1 MSELD
6 RFNESLKIPDTMPLL
21 PVRDIILY
29 PAMVLPLAVGRE
41 RSIRALEESMATNR
55 LIFIVTQ
62 KNVQVEDP
70 SPDDIYTIGAMCE
83 VLQILKMPDGTL
95 KALVE
100 GISRAQWTDF
110 KLNDKGYVEV
120 GIKVFDEKIEKTP
133 ESEAIMRRAGSLFEQ
148 YVKLNPRMPMEISV
162 SVNNI
167 SDPARLADTIASH
180 LAIKNIE
187 KQTVLELV
195 NPTQRLEK
203 IIQILNSEIE
213 ILNIERRIQNRVRN
227 QIEKTQKEYYLTEQ
241 MKAIQ
246 KELKQKDDIQKDVDD
261 LKEKLSK
268 AKLPQAAKDAA
279 QKEMARLEKMMPMS
293 PEATVIRTY
302 IEWILDLP
310 WETSTP
316 DNLDLNRAKEI
327 LDRDHYGLE
336 KVKDRVL
343 EYLAVLSRV
352 RKIKGPVLCFIGP
365 PGVGKTSIA
374 KSVAR
379 SLGRNFVRI
388 SMGGVRDEAE
398 IRGHRRTYIG
408 SMPGKIIQ
416 SIEKAGSNN
425 PVFILDEID
434 KMGSDWRGDPSAALL
449 EVLDPEQNYA
459 FGDHYLD
466 VDFDLSNVMFITT
479 ANSLSSIPNTLL
491 DRLELIRFSGYTDEE
506 KFHISQN
513 FIIPKQLEEHG
524 LTSQELILGKD
535 VLETVIKNYTREA
548 GVRNLTRE
556 IANLCRKV
564 AKDLEFNKELKSVTI
579 TPDNLNKYLGIAHY
593 ERETIAENDIGVVTG
608 LAWTEVGGET
618 LTIEVNR
625 MQGKGDLVLT
635 GKLGDVMKE
644 SAQAALSYVR
654 ASASKLDIDESIF
667 SSTDFHVHVPEGAVP
682 KDGPSAGIALA
693 TALTSVCMNKPVKK
707 KIAMTGEVTLRGR
720 VLGIGG
726 LKEKVLAAYRE
737 GINMVLFPGSN
748 KKDLVDIPEEVRK
761 KIMMIPVFHMDEVI
775 SLAIEKSSENKNKGK
790 FSKKKRKEYAEN
802 DKTLSFNS
810 GSYTHSTGSSTKR
823 GSAYTPPQNN

>member
-1 MSELD
+1 MPQWDKGDGMSELD
-6 RFNESLKIPDTMPLL
+6 RLNNDKNEAPKIPENLPML

-41 RSIRALEESMATNR
+41 KSVRALEEAMSTNR
-55 LIFIVTQ
+55 LIFVVTQ
-62 KNVQVEDP
+62 KNIQIEDP
-70 SPDDIYTIGAMCE
+70 TPDDIYNIGTVCE

-100 GISRAQWTDF
+100 GINRAQWTDF
-110 KLNDKGYVEV
+110 RLNDKGYIEV
-120 GIKVFDEKIEKTP
+120 GINVFDEKIEKTP
-133 ESEAIMRRAGSLFEQ
+133 EAEAIMRRAISLFEQ
-148 YVKLNPRMPMEISV
+148 YVKLNPRMPMEVSI

-167 SDPARLADTIASH
+167 TDPARLADTIASH
-180 LAIKNIE
+180 LSIKNNE
-187 KQTVLELV
+187 KQTILELTDPV
-195 NPTQRLEK
+195 ERLEK
-203 IIQILNSEIE
+203 IIQILNAEIE

-246 KELKQKDDIQKDVDD
+246 KELKQKDDAQKDLDE
-261 LKEKLSK
+261 LREKLK
-268 AKLPQAAKDAA
+268 NTKMPQNARDAA
-279 QKEMARLEKMMPMS
+279 EKEFARLEKMMPMS

-302 IEWILDLP
+302 LDWIVDLP
-310 WETSTP
+310 WEKSTQ
-316 DNLDLNRAKEI
+316 DNLDLKRAKEI
-327 LDRDHYGLE
+327 LDQDHYGLE
-336 KVKDRVL
+336 KVKDRIL

-352 RKIKGPVLCFIGP
+352 QKIKGPILCFIGP

-416 SIEKAGSNN
+416 SMKKASSNN

-466 VDFDLSNVMFITT
+466 VDFDLSKVMFITT
-479 ANSLSSIPNTLL
+479 ANSLYNIPTTLL
-491 DRLELIRFSGYTDEE
+491 DRLETIRFSGYTDDE
-506 KFHISQN
+506 KWHIADD
-513 FIIPKQLEEHG
+513 FIIPKQLKEHG
-524 LTSQELILGKD
+524 LKKEELIIQPEALR
-535 VLETVIKNYTREA
+535 VIIKNYTHEA
-548 GVRNLTRE
+548 GVRNLSRE

-564 AKDLEFNKELKSVTI
+564 AKDLAFDGSIKSIKVT
-579 TPDNLNKYLGIAHY
+579 PENVNKYLGIAHY
-593 ERETIAENDIGVVTG
+593 ERERITENDIGVVTG

-618 LTIEVNR
+618 LTIEVNK
-625 MQGKGDLVLT
+625 MKGKGGLVLT

-644 SAQAALSYVR
+644 SAQAALTYVR
-654 ASASKLDIDESIF
+654 SSAEKLGIDENLF
-667 SSTDFHVHVPEGAVP
+667 AGTDFHVHVPEGAVP

-693 TALTSVCMNKPVKK
+693 TALASVCMNKPVKK

-726 LKEKVLAAYRE
+726 LKEKVLAAFRE
-737 GINMVLFPGSN
+737 GITTVLFPESN
-748 KKDLVDIPEEVRK
+748 KKDLADIPENIKK
-761 KIMMIPVFHMDEVI
+761 KIEMIPVAHMDEVI
-775 SLAIEKSSENKNKGK
+775 SLSVEKLPANNCACDTDKNKK
-790 FSKKKRKEYAEN
+790 NVKTNKKNGGRK
-802 DKTLSFNS
+802 K
-810 GSYTHSTGSSTKR
+810 
-823 GSAYTPPQNN
+823 

>member
-6 RFNESLKIPDTMPLL
+6 RFSSDKSDGLKIPDTLPLL

-41 RSIRALEESMATNR
+41 KSIRALEESMATNR
-55 LIFIVTQ
+55 LVFVVAQ
-62 KNVQVEDP
+62 KNVQAEDP
-70 SPDDIYTIGAMCE
+70 TPDDVYNIGTICE

-110 KLNDKGYVEV
+110 KLIDKGYIEV
-120 GIKVFDEKIEKTP
+120 GVNIFDEKIEKTP
-133 ESEAIMRRAGSLFEQ
+133 ELEAIMRRSIALFEQ
-148 YVKLNPRMPMEISV
+148 YVKLNQRMPMEISTAV
-162 SVNNI
+162 GNI
-167 SDPARLADTIASH
+167 VDPARLADTIASH
-180 LAIKNIE
+180 LAIKNND
-187 KQTVLELV
+187 KQQVLELV
-195 NPTQRLEK
+195 NPIERLEK
-203 IIQILNSEIE
+203 IVQILNSEIE
-213 ILNIERRIQNRVRN
+213 ILNIERRIQSRVRN

-246 KELKQKDDIQKDVDD
+246 KELRQKDDIQKDVEE
-261 LKEKLSK
+261 LREKLK
-268 AKLPQAAKDAA
+268 QVKMPQSALEATE
-279 QKEMARLEKMMPMS
+279 KEIARLEKMMPMS
-293 PEATVIRTY
+293 PEAGIIRTY

-310 WETSTP
+310 WEKSTE
-316 DNLDLNRAKEI
+316 DNLDLKRAKEV
-327 LDRDHYGLE
+327 LDQDHYGLE

-352 RKIKGPVLCFIGP
+352 KKIKGPILCFIGP

-379 SLGRNFVRI
+379 SLGRNFIRI
-388 SMGGVRDEAE
+388 SMGGVKDEAE

-416 SIEKAGSNN
+416 SMKKAGSNN

-434 KMGSDWRGDPSAALL
+434 KMGVDWRGDPSAALL

-459 FGDHYLD
+459 FCDHYLD
-466 VDFDLSNVMFITT
+466 LEFDLSNVMFITT
-479 ANSLSSIPNTLL
+479 ANSLNNIPNTLL

-506 KFHISQN
+506 KRKIAED
-513 FIIPKQLEEHG
+513 FIIPRQLKEHG
-524 LTSQELILGKD
+524 LTFEEFVFAPNALNA
-535 VLETVIKNYTREA
+535 VIANYTREA

-564 AKDLEFNKELKSVTI
+564 AKDLELNKDLKTI
-579 TPDNLNKYLGIAHY
+579 TITTENLNNYLGVPLY
-593 ERETIAENDIGVVTG
+593 ERENIAENDIGVVSG

-618 LTIEVNR
+618 LTIEVNK
-625 MQGKGDLVLT
+625 MKGKGILVLT

-644 SAQAALSYVR
+644 SAQAALTYVR
-654 ASASKLDIDESIF
+654 SSSVKFEIDEDIF
-667 SSTDFHVHVPEGAVP
+667 SNTDFHVHVPEGAVP

-693 TALTSVCMNKPVKK
+693 TALASCCMDKPVKK

-726 LKEKVLAAYRE
+726 LKEKTLAAYRE
-737 GINMVLFPGSN
+737 GIETVLFPKGN
-748 KKDLVDIPEEVRK
+748 KKDLADIPEDIK
-761 KIMMIPVFHMDEVI
+761 HKLKMIPVAHMDEVI
-775 SLAIEKSSENKNKGK
+775 PLAIDTKNTNKGEKEKIKNK
-790 FSKKKRKEYAEN
+790 KK
-802 DKTLSFNS
+802 
-810 GSYTHSTGSSTKR
+810 
-823 GSAYTPPQNN
+823 

>member
-6 RFNESLKIPDTMPLL
+6 RFSPDKIENLKIPDLLPLL
-21 PVRDIILY
+21 PVKDIIVY
-29 PAMVLPLAVGRE
+29 PAMVLPLAVSRE
-41 RSIRALEESMATNR
+41 KSIRALEESMATNR
-55 LIFIVTQ
+55 LVFIVTQ
-62 KNVQVEDP
+62 KNIQVEDP
-70 SPDDIYTIGAMCE
+70 TPKDVFNIGTVCE

-100 GISRAQWTDF
+100 GICRVQWTDF
-110 KLNDKGYVEV
+110 RLSDKGYIEV
-120 GIKVFDEKIEKTP
+120 GVKVFDEKTEITP
-133 ESEAIMRRAGSLFEQ
+133 EAEAIMRRSISLFEQ
-148 YVKLNPRMPMEISV
+148 YVKLNTRMPMEIFISI
-162 SVNNI
+162 SNI
-167 SDPARLADTIASH
+167 TDPARLADTIASH
-180 LAIKNIE
+180 LAIKNVD
-187 KQTVLELV
+187 KQSVLELV
-195 NPTQRLEK
+195 NPIERLEK

-213 ILNIERRIQNRVRN
+213 ILSIERRIQVRVRN

-246 KELKQKDDIQKDVDD
+246 KELKQKDDIQKDVDE
-261 LKEKLSK
+261 LKEKLK
-268 AKLPQAAKDAA
+268 NTKMPQTARDAA
-279 QKEMARLEKMMPMS
+279 DKEMSRLEKMMPMS

-310 WETSTP
+310 WEKSTT
-316 DNLDLNRAKEI
+316 DNLDLNRAKEV
-327 LDRDHYGLE
+327 LDQDHYGLG
-336 KVKDRVL
+336 KIKDRVL

-352 RKIKGPVLCFIGP
+352 QKIKGPILCFIGP

-379 SLGRNFVRI
+379 SLGRNFIRI

-408 SMPGKIIQ
+408 SLPGKIIQ
-416 SIEKAGSNN
+416 SIKKAGSNN

-434 KMGSDWRGDPSAALL
+434 KMGADWRGDPSAALL

-479 ANSLSSIPNTLL
+479 ANSLNNIPNTLL

-506 KFHISQN
+506 KRHIAQD
-513 FIIPKQLEEHG
+513 FIIPKQLKEHG
-524 LTSQELILGKD
+524 LTSEELVFAEGAVD
-535 VLETVIKNYTREA
+535 TVIASYTREA

-556 IANLCRKV
+556 IASLCRKA
-564 AKDLEFNKELKSVTI
+564 AKELEFNKELKSVTI
-579 TPDNLNKYLGIAHY
+579 TTENLNKYLGIAHY
-593 ERETIAENDIGVVTG
+593 ERERIAANDIGVATG

-618 LTIEVNR
+618 LTIEVNK
-625 MQGKGDLVLT
+625 MKGKGSLVLT

-644 SAQAALSYVR
+644 SAQAALTYVR
-654 ASASKLDIDESIF
+654 SALQKLKIDENMF
-667 SSTDFHVHVPEGAVP
+667 SKTDFHVHVPEGAVP

-693 TALTSVCMNKPVKK
+693 TALASVCMDKPVKK

-720 VLGIGG
+720 VLVIGG

-737 GINMVLFPGSN
+737 GMKMILFPEGN
-748 KKDLVDIPEEVRK
+748 KKDLVDIPEDIRK
-761 KIMMIPVFHMDEVI
+761 RLQMIPVAHMDDVI
-775 SLAIEKSSENKNKGK
+775 SLAIEQLAKNK
-790 FSKKKRKEYAEN
+790 SKVVRK
-802 DKTLSFNS
+802 
-810 GSYTHSTGSSTKR
+810 
-823 GSAYTPPQNN
+823 NNGRSRK

>member
-6 RFNESLKIPDTMPLL
+6 RLSSDKNEAPKIPDTLPLL

-41 RSIRALEESMATNR
+41 KSVRALEEAMASNR
-55 LIFIVTQ
+55 LIFVVTQ
-62 KNVQVEDP
+62 KNIQVEDP
-70 SPDDIYTIGAMCE
+70 SPDDIYAIGTVCE

-100 GISRAQWTDF
+100 GISRAQWTEF
-110 KLNDKGYVEV
+110 KLNDRGYIEV
-120 GIKVFDEKIEKTP
+120 GLNVFDEKTEKTP
-133 ESEAIMRRAGSLFEQ
+133 ESEAIMRRAVSLFEQ
-148 YVKLNPRMPMEISV
+148 YVKLNPRMPMEISI

-167 SDPARLADTIASH
+167 TDPARLADTIASH
-180 LAIKNIE
+180 LSIKNNE
-187 KQTVLELV
+187 KQTILELV
-195 NPTQRLEK
+195 NPVERLEK
-203 IIQILNSEIE
+203 IIQILNAEIE

-246 KELKQKDDIQKDVDD
+246 KELKQKDDAQKDLDE
-261 LKEKLSK
+261 LKEKLK
-268 AKLPQAAKDAA
+268 KIKMPQAARDAA
-279 QKEMARLEKMMPMS
+279 EKEFSRLEKMMPMS

-302 IEWILDLP
+302 LDWIIDLP
-310 WETSTP
+310 WEKSTP
-316 DNLDLNRAKEI
+316 DNLELQRAKEI
-327 LDRDHYGLE
+327 LDQDHFGLE
-336 KVKDRVL
+336 KVKDRIL

-352 RKIKGPVLCFIGP
+352 KKIKGPILCFIGP

-416 SIEKAGSNN
+416 SMKKAASNN

-466 VDFDLSNVMFITT
+466 VDFDLSKVMFITT
-479 ANSLSSIPNTLL
+479 ANSLYNIPNTLL

-506 KFHISQN
+506 KLHIAKG
-513 FIIPKQLEEHG
+513 FIIPKQLQEHG
-524 LTSQELILGKD
+524 LTDKELELGD
-535 VLETVIKNYTREA
+535 DAVNAVIKNYTREA
-548 GVRNLTRE
+548 GVRNLNRE
-556 IANLCRKV
+556 VANICRKA
-564 AKDLEFNKELKSVTI
+564 AKDLAFDSSLQSVKV
-579 TPDNLNKYLGIAHY
+579 TPEVLNKYLGVPVY
-593 ERETIAENDIGVVTG
+593 ERERIAENDIGVVTG

-625 MQGKGDLVLT
+625 MKGKGGLVLT

-644 SAQAALSYVR
+644 SAQAALTYVR
-654 ASASKLDIDESIF
+654 SSAEKFGIDENIF
-667 SSTDFHVHVPEGAVP
+667 SNIDFHVHVPEGAVP
-682 KDGPSAGIALA
+682 KDGPSAGIALS
-693 TALTSVCMNKPVKK
+693 TALASVSMNKPVKK
-707 KIAMTGEVTLRGR
+707 KLAMTGEVTLRGR
-720 VLGIGG
+720 VLAIGG

-737 GINMVLFPGSN
+737 GIKTVLFPESN
-748 KKDLVDIPEEVRK
+748 KKDLAEIPKDIKAKME
-761 KIMMIPVFHMDEVI
+761 MIPVSHMDEVI
-775 SLAIEKSSENKNKGK
+775 KHAINSDLKSELKPKRSA
-790 FSKKKRKEYAEN
+790 KK
-802 DKTLSFNS
+802 
-810 GSYTHSTGSSTKR
+810 
-823 GSAYTPPQNN
+823 

>member
-6 RFNESLKIPDTMPLL
+6 RFNESLKIPDVLPLL
-21 PVRDIILY
+21 PVRDIIVY

-41 RSIRALEESMATNR
+41 RSVRALEEAMSTNR
-55 LIFIVTQ
+55 LIFIVSQ
-62 KNVQVEDP
+62 KNIQVDDP
-70 SPDDIYTIGAMCE
+70 SLDDIYYIGAVCE
-83 VLQILKMPDGTL
+83 VLQMLKMPDGTL

-100 GISRAQWTDF
+100 GICRAQWTDF
-110 KLNDKGYVEV
+110 KLIDKGYIEV
-120 GIKVFDEKIEKTP
+120 GIKTFDEKIEKSP
-133 ESEAIMRRAGSLFEQ
+133 ESEAIMRRAISLFEQ
-148 YVKLNPRMPMEISV
+148 YVKLNPRMPMEISI

-180 LAIKNIE
+180 LAVKNTD
-187 KQTVLELV
+187 KQIILELI
-195 NPTQRLEK
+195 NPIERLEK
-203 IIQILNSEIE
+203 IVHILNSEIE
-213 ILNIERRIQNRVRN
+213 ILNIERRIQSRVRN

-246 KELKQKDDIQKDVDD
+246 KELKQKDDVQKDVDE

-268 AKLPQAAKDAA
+268 VQMPKVARDAA
-279 QKEMARLEKMMPMS
+279 EKEVARLDKMMPMS

-310 WETSTP
+310 WETSTT
-316 DNLDLNRAKEI
+316 DNLDLKRAKEI
-327 LDRDHYGLE
+327 LDQDHYGLG
-336 KVKDRVL
+336 KVKDRIL

-352 RKIKGPVLCFIGP
+352 KKIKGPVLCFIGP

-388 SMGGVRDEAE
+388 SMGGVTNEAE

-408 SMPGKIIQ
+408 AMPGKIIQ
-416 SIEKAGSNN
+416 SIKKAGSNN

-449 EVLDPEQNYA
+449 EVLDHEQNYA

-479 ANSLSSIPNTLL
+479 ANSLNTITTTLL

-506 KFHISQN
+506 KHKIAQD
-513 FIIPKQLEEHG
+513 FIIPRQLKDHG
-524 LTSQELILGKD
+524 LTSKEFIFGEGALYA
-535 VLETVIKNYTREA
+535 VIKNYTREA

-564 AKDLEFNKELKSVTI
+564 AKELELDKELKSVTI
-579 TPDNLNKYLGIAHY
+579 TEDNLNKYLGVAHY
-593 ERETIAENDIGVVTG
+593 EREKVAENGIGVVTG
-608 LAWTEVGGET
+608 LAWTEAGGET
-618 LTIEVNR
+618 LTIEVSK
-625 MQGKGDLVLT
+625 MKGRGALVLT

-644 SAQAALSYVR
+644 SAQTALSYVR
-654 ASASKLDIDESIF
+654 ASSLKLGIDERMF
-667 SSTDFHVHVPEGAVP
+667 SNLDFHVHVPEGAVP

-693 TALTSVCMNKPVKK
+693 TALTSACTDRSVNK
-707 KIAMTGEVTLRGR
+707 KIAMTGEVTLRGM
-720 VLGIGG
+720 VLAIGG

-737 GINMVLFPGSN
+737 GINTVLFPDRN
-748 KKDLVDIPEEVRK
+748 KKDLVDIPEEVKK
-761 KIMMIPVFHMDEVI
+761 KIKMIPVSHMDKVI
-775 SLAIEKSSENKNKGK
+775 SLAIEKLPGNKNKEEV
-790 FSKKKRKEYAEN
+790 SKKQKKGGG
-802 DKTLSFNS
+802 K
-810 GSYTHSTGSSTKR
+810 K
-823 GSAYTPPQNN
+823 

>member
-6 RFNESLKIPDTMPLL
+6 RFSSDKIENLKIPDTLPLL

-41 RSIRALEESMATNR
+41 KSIKALEESMATNR
-55 LIFIVTQ
+55 LVFIVTQ
-62 KNVQVEDP
+62 KNIQVEDP
-70 SPDDIYTIGAMCE
+70 TPNDIYNIGTICE

-110 KLNDKGYVEV
+110 RLNDNGYIEV
-120 GIKVFDEKIEKTP
+120 GIKLFDEKVEKTP
-133 ESEAIMRRAGSLFEQ
+133 EAEAVMRRTIALFEQ
-148 YVKLNPRMPMEISV
+148 YVKLNPRMPMEISISV
-162 SVNNI
+162 SNI
-167 SDPARLADTIASH
+167 VDPARLADIIASH
-180 LAIKNIE
+180 LAIKNND
-187 KQTVLELV
+187 KQAVLELV
-195 NPTQRLEK
+195 NPLERLEK
-203 IIQILNSEIE
+203 IIQVLNSEIE
-213 ILNIERRIQNRVRN
+213 ILNIEKRIQSRVRN

-246 KELKQKDDIQKDVDD
+246 KELKQKDDIQKDVDE
-261 LKEKLSK
+261 LKEKLK
-268 AKLPQAAKDAA
+268 KIKIPQAAKDIVD
-279 QKEMARLEKMMPMS
+279 KEMIRLEKMMPMS
-293 PEATVIRTY
+293 PEATVVRNY

-310 WETSTP
+310 WEKSTS
-316 DNLDLNRAKEI
+316 DNLDLKRAEEI
-327 LDRDHYGLE
+327 LNQDHYGLE
-336 KVKDRVL
+336 KIKDRIL

-352 RKIKGPVLCFIGP
+352 QKIKGPILCFIGP

-388 SMGGVRDEAE
+388 SMGGVSDECE

-416 SIEKAGSNN
+416 SIKKAGSNN

-434 KMGSDWRGDPSAALL
+434 KMGSDWRGDPSSALL

-459 FGDHYLD
+459 FGDHYLNM
-466 VDFDLSNVMFITT
+466 DFDLSNVMFITT
-479 ANSLSSIPNTLL
+479 ANALSSIPITLL
-491 DRLELIRFSGYTDEE
+491 DRLELIRFSGYTDVE
-506 KFHISQN
+506 KHKIAED
-513 FIIPKQLEEHG
+513 FIIPKQLKEHG
-524 LTSQELILGKD
+524 LSSNEFIFAEGTLDAI
-535 VLETVIKNYTREA
+535 IKNYTYEA

-564 AKDLEFNKELKSVTI
+564 VKELEFDKGLKTI
-579 TPDNLNKYLGIAHY
+579 TITMQNLNKYLGIAHY
-593 ERETIAENDIGVVTG
+593 ERERIAENDVGVVTG
-608 LAWTEVGGET
+608 LAWTEIGGET
-618 LTIEVNR
+618 LTIEVNK
-625 MQGKGDLVLT
+625 MQGKGALVLT

-644 SAQAALSYVR
+644 SAQAALTYVR
-654 ASASKLDIDESIF
+654 SASKKLGIDENMF
-667 SSTDFHVHVPEGAVP
+667 PSTDFHIHVPEGAVP

-693 TALTSVCMNKPVKK
+693 TSLASVCMNKPVKK

-737 GINMVLFPGSN
+737 GVTTVLFPESN
-748 KKDLVDIPEEVRK
+748 KKDLVDIPSDVK
-761 KIMMIPVFHMDEVI
+761 NNLKMIPVSHMDDVI
-775 SLAIEKSSENKNKGK
+775 SLVIEKI
-790 FSKKKRKEYAEN
+790 SKKESKAKRTRNEKQK
-802 DKTLSFNS
+802 DKK
-810 GSYTHSTGSSTKR
+810 TKKR
-823 GSAYTPPQNN
+823 

>member
-6 RFNESLKIPDTMPLL
+6 RFDRNEGPKIPDALPLL

-41 RSIRALEESMATNR
+41 KSVRALEEAMASNR
-55 LIFIVTQ
+55 LIFAITQ
-62 KNVQVEDP
+62 KNIQTEDP
-70 SPDDIYTIGAMCE
+70 GPNDIYAIGTVCE

-95 KALVE
+95 KVLVE
-100 GISRAQWTDF
+100 GISRAQWTEF
-110 KLNDKGYVEV
+110 KLSDKGYIEV
-120 GIKVFDEKIEKTP
+120 GVNVFDEKTDKTP
-133 ESEAIMRRAGSLFEQ
+133 EAEAAMRRAVSLFEQ
-148 YVKLNPRMPMEISV
+148 YVKLNPRMPMEISI
-162 SVNNI
+162 SINNI
-167 SDPARLADTIASH
+167 ADPSRLADTIASH
-180 LAIKNIE
+180 LSIKNSE
-187 KQTVLELV
+187 KQVILELV
-195 NPTQRLEK
+195 NPIERLEK
-203 IIQILNSEIE
+203 IIQILNAEIE

-246 KELKQKDDIQKDVDD
+246 KELKQKDDAQKDLDE
-261 LKEKLSK
+261 LREKLKK
-268 AKLPQAAKDAA
+268 AKMPQAARDAA
-279 QKEMARLEKMMPMS
+279 EKEFARLEKMMPMS

-302 IEWILDLP
+302 LDWILELP
-310 WETSTP
+310 WEKSTD
-316 DNLDLNRAKEI
+316 DNLELKRAKEI
-327 LDRDHYGLE
+327 LDQDHYGLE
-336 KVKDRVL
+336 KVKDRIL

-352 RKIKGPVLCFIGP
+352 KKIKGPILCFIGP

-416 SIEKAGSNN
+416 SMKKAGSNN

-434 KMGSDWRGDPSAALL
+434 KIGADWRGDPSAALL

-466 VDFDLSNVMFITT
+466 VDFDLSKVMFITT
-479 ANSLSSIPNTLL
+479 ANSLHNIPNTLL

-506 KFHISQN
+506 KLHIAN
-513 FIIPKQLEEHG
+513 DFIIPKQLKEHG
-524 LTSQELILGKD
+524 LTNEEFVYDDDTINA
-535 VLETVIKNYTREA
+535 VIKNYTREA
-548 GVRNLTRE
+548 GVRNLNRE

-564 AKDLEFNKELKSVTI
+564 AKDLAFDDSLKSVKI
-579 TPDNLNKYLGIAHY
+579 TPENVNKYLGVPVF
-593 ERETIAENDIGVVTG
+593 ERERIAENDIGVVTG

-618 LTIEVNR
+618 LTIEVNK
-625 MQGKGDLVLT
+625 MKGKGAMALT

-644 SAQAALSYVR
+644 SAQAALTYVR
-654 ASASKLDIDESIF
+654 SCANKLGIEEDF
-667 SSTDFHVHVPEGAVP
+667 FAGTDFHVHVPEGAVP
-682 KDGPSAGIALA
+682 KDGPSAGIALT
-693 TALTSVCMNKPVKK
+693 TALASVSMNKPVRKK
-707 KIAMTGEVTLRGR
+707 LAMTGEVTLRGR

-737 GINMVLFPGSN
+737 GVRTILFPESN
-748 KKDLVDIPEEVRK
+748 KKDLADIPKDIKE
-761 KIMMIPVFHMDEVI
+761 KIEMIPVSHMDEVI
-775 SLAIEKSSENKNKGK
+775 KYAINYDDKPDVKIKKSRNNV
-790 FSKKKRKEYAEN
+790 N
-802 DKTLSFNS
+802 DKGTVK
-810 GSYTHSTGSSTKR
+810 GT
-823 GSAYTPPQNN
+823 

>member
-6 RFNESLKIPDTMPLL
+6 RLSNEKNITPKIPETLPMLPL
-21 PVRDIILY
+21 RDIIVY
-29 PAMVLPLAVGRE
+29 PAMVLPLAVGRDK
-41 RSIRALEESMATNR
+41 SVKALEEAMASNR

-62 KNVQVEDP
+62 RNVQVEDP
-70 SPDDIYTIGAMCE
+70 TPDDIYNIGTVCE
-83 VLQILKMPDGTL
+83 ILQILKMPDGTL

-100 GISRAQWTDF
+100 GVTRAQWTEF
-110 KLNDKGYVEV
+110 KLNDKGYIEV
-120 GIKVFDEKIEKTP
+120 GINVFDEKVEKTP
-133 ESEAIMRRAGSLFEQ
+133 EAEAIMRRAISLFEQ
-148 YVKLNPRMPMEISV
+148 YVKLNPRMPMEVSI

-167 SDPARLADTIASH
+167 TAPERLADTIASH
-180 LAIKNIE
+180 LSIKNND
-187 KQTVLELV
+187 KQAILELV
-195 NPTQRLEK
+195 NPLDRLEK
-203 IIQILNSEIE
+203 IIQILNAEIE

-246 KELKQKDDIQKDVDD
+246 KELKQKDDAQKDLDE
-261 LKEKLSK
+261 LREKLK
-268 AKLPQAAKDAA
+268 NTKMPDNVRKTAE
-279 QKEMARLEKMMPMS
+279 KELSRLDKMMPMS

-302 IEWILDLP
+302 LDWIIELP
-310 WETSTP
+310 WEKSTK
-316 DNLDLNRAKEI
+316 DNHDLKRAKEI
-327 LDRDHYGLE
+327 LDEDHYGLE
-336 KVKDRVL
+336 KVKDRIL

-352 RKIKGPVLCFIGP
+352 NKIKGPILCFIGP

-416 SIEKAGSNN
+416 SMKKAGSNN

-434 KMGSDWRGDPSAALL
+434 KIGSDWRGDPSSALL

-466 VDFDLSNVMFITT
+466 VDFDLSKVMFITT
-479 ANSLSSIPNTLL
+479 ANTLHNIPNTLL

-506 KFHISQN
+506 KVHIAKD
-513 FIIPKQLEEHG
+513 FIIPKQLDEHG
-524 LTSQELILGKD
+524 LKKEELIIEDSAINSIISG
-535 VLETVIKNYTREA
+535 YTHEA
-548 GVRNLTRE
+548 GVRNLSRE

-564 AKDLEFNKELKSVTI
+564 AKELSFDSSLVSI
-579 TPDNLNKYLGIAHY
+579 TVNSENIDKYLGIPHF
-593 ERETIAENDIGVVTG
+593 ERERIAENDIGVVTG

-618 LTIEVNR
+618 LTIEVNKIK
-625 MQGKGDLVLT
+625 GKGTLVLT

-644 SAQAALSYVR
+644 SAQAALTYVR
-654 ASASKLDIDESIF
+654 SSAKKFGIDEDMFKEI
-667 SSTDFHVHVPEGAVP
+667 DFHVHVPEGAVP
-682 KDGPSAGIALA
+682 KDGPSAGIAMA
-693 TALTSVCMNKPVKK
+693 TALASVCMNKAVKK

-720 VLGIGG
+720 ILAIGG

-737 GINMVLFPGSN
+737 GIKTVLFPINN
-748 KKDLVDIPEEVRK
+748 KKDLADIPKNVKE
-761 KIMMIPVFHMDEVI
+761 KIEMIPVSHMDEVI
-775 SLAIEKSSENKNKGK
+775 DYAIEKDPENGKSAAKLPLKNKK
-790 FSKKKRKEYAEN
+790 EQEKKKIKENGGRK
-802 DKTLSFNS
+802 K
-810 GSYTHSTGSSTKR
+810 
-823 GSAYTPPQNN
+823 